1 MEAVGLLRSP
11 VSVPYLEIPSLFL
24 PLVSAHPSHFTFHS
38 AMTTTVGDATSTPPM
53 HVDLDTLI
61 PLAVR
66 ATRSSGGTGLVV
78 CRDLGLLITSNF
90 WDCCLDVFALPR
102 ACSVAGV
109 NLDLLYSLGRFKG
122 EEGGAKMAFKF
133 NGGDTPS
140 GYLAFVGC
148 TTSRLLLVSD
158 AGSEAVHVV
167 DVVGR
172 KHVGYVAAPGTI
184 DGPKQIA
191 TRGSLVAVNVRPSS
205 TGLPYTGEYKVVLF
219 EGSGVSWMKVR
230 EVQNLGCKRGCADE
244 RLYDS
249 TGLRFTRDGTGLVV
263 ANNGSASVSILRVQ
277 DWTFE
282 RHVVAHPM
290 LSMTFKRFVDVE
302 ECEGGWLIA
311 YATRNAD
318 HCAVTF
324 VDDEGVRRAT
334 MGQLG
339 REIGEFTGLDGMTL
353 VPGLGLVTRE
363 FWNNGRVQVF
373 ATPDVVA
380 MGAMSHMR
388 VAWMVAVA
396 RGVASRA
403 AKAATAATREGSMN
417 KRRPGCRS

>member
-1 MEAVGLLRSP
+1 
-11 VSVPYLEIPSLFL
+11 
-24 PLVSAHPSHFTFHS
+24 
-38 AMTTTVGDATSTPPM
+38 MTTAVVDATSTPPM

-61 PLAVR
+61 PLSVR
-66 ATRSSGGTGLVV
+66 GMRSGQGTGLVV
-78 CRDLGLLITSNF
+78 CRNLGLLITSNV
-90 WDCCLDVFALPR
+90 WSKCLAVFALPR

-109 NLDLLYSLGRFKG
+109 DIDFLYTLGFSRG
-122 EEGGAKMAFKF
+122 EDEEEGANMVF
-133 NGGDTPS
+133 NFDGDDGLS

-191 TRGSLVAVNVRPSS
+191 TRGSLVAVNVEPCRPGWSKMGDS
-205 TGLPYTGEYKVVLF
+205 KVVLF
-219 EGSGVSWMKVR
+219 EGSGASWMKVR
-230 EVQNLGCKRGCADE
+230 EVQNLGCGPGRADG

-282 RHVVAHPM
+282 RHVVAHPKE
-290 LSMTFKRFVDVE
+290 SMMFKRFVDVE
-302 ECEGGWLIA
+302 ECEGGWLVA
-311 YATRNAD
+311 YAMFGDGHD
-318 HCAVTF
+318 HGAVVF
-324 VDDEGVRRAT
+324 VDDEGVSRAT
-334 MGQLG
+334 MGASG
-339 REIGEFTGLDGMTL
+339 WEIGEFTVLNCMTL

-363 FWNNGRVQVF
+363 LLNNGRVQVF

-403 AKAATAATREGSMN
+403 AKATTAATAATSEGLWK
-417 KRRPGCRS
+417 KRSPGRRS

>member
-1 MEAVGLLRSP
+1 
-11 VSVPYLEIPSLFL
+11 
-24 PLVSAHPSHFTFHS
+24 
-38 AMTTTVGDATSTPPM
+38 M

-61 PLAVR
+61 PLSV
-66 ATRSSGGTGLVV
+66 SGMRDSVGTGLVV
-78 CRDLGLLITSNF
+78 CRDLGLLIKSNL
-90 WDCCLDVFALPR
+90 WAECLDVFALPR

-109 NLDLLYSLGRFKG
+109 NVDFLYNLGFSG
-122 EEGGAKMAFKF
+122 GEDEEEGANMVFKF
-133 NGGDTPS
+133 NAGDGLS

-191 TRGSLVAVNVRPSS
+191 TRGSLVAVNVRPWRPGWSKIGDS
-205 TGLPYTGEYKVVLF
+205 KVVLF
-219 EGSGVSWMKVR
+219 EGSGASWVQVR
-230 EVQNLGCKRGCADE
+230 EVNNLGCGPELADG

-282 RHVVAHPM
+282 RHVVAHPKE
-290 LSMTFKRFVDVE
+290 SMMSKRFVDVE
-302 ECEGGWLIA
+302 ECEGGWLVA
-311 YATRNAD
+311 YSMFGDGHD
-318 HCAVTF
+318 HGAVVF
-324 VDDEGVRRAT
+324 VDDEGVSRAT
-334 MGQLG
+334 MGTSG
-339 REIGEFTGLDGMTL
+339 SEIGEFTVLDSLTL

-363 FWNNGRVQVF
+363 FFDNGRVQVF

-380 MGAMSHMR
+380 MGAMSHML

-403 AKAATAATREGSMN
+403 AKAATSEGL
-417 KRRPGCRS
+417 